1 MAVLNKITTKL
12 RISSVST
19 MTLIN
24 RFVSNYI
31 SDPKI
36 KIPLDILNFNL
47 EEEKLIKIINDKLL
61 SEGKKIVLIMDK
73 ENNDEK
79 I

>member
-31 SDPKI
+31 SNPKN
-36 KIPLDILNFNL
+36 KIPLDILNFNF
-47 EEEKLIKIINDKLL
+47 EEEKLIKIINDK
-61 SEGKKIVLIMDK
+61 GKKIVLIMDK

>member
-24 RFVSNYI
+24 GFVSNYI

-36 KIPLDILNFNL
+36 KIPLDILNFNF
-47 EEEKLIKIINDKLL
+47 EEEKLIKIINDK
-61 SEGKKIVLIMDK
+61 GKKIVLIMDK

>member
-1 MAVLNKITTKL
+1 MAVLNKITTEL

-36 KIPLDILNFNL
+36 KIPLDILNFNF

>member
-24 RFVSNYI
+24 RFVLNYI
-31 SDPKI
+31 SDPKN
-36 KIPLDILNFNL
+36 KIPLDILNFNF
-47 EEEKLIKIINDKLL
+47 EEEKLIKIINDK
-61 SEGKKIVLIMDK
+61 GKKIVLIMDK
-73 ENNDEK
+73 ENNNEK

>member
-36 KIPLDILNFNL
+36 KIPLDILNFNF
-47 EEEKLIKIINDKLL
+47 EEEKLIKIINDK
-61 SEGKKIVLIMDK
+61 GKKIVLIMDK

>member
-24 RFVSNYI
+24 GFVSNYI